1 LKEFSAPVVKEVKP
15 QTAAEK
21 QQEDED
27 YYKGFRSYVVLFWM
41 GCNAALVAIILKSGG
56 VERLSYGGSESGVSD
71 PGVANSTVKTYLL
84 VVLWSV
90 AALSGFKFVGAS
102 WYLIHRIVSSSL
114 PFPVHLF
121 PRDKKADLDTV
132 RAIERYLII
141 VMRISENLASNLL
154 LQLCST

>member
-1 LKEFSAPVVKEVKP
+1 LKEFSAPAVKEVRP

-114 PFPVHLF
+114 PFSRPSLSAGQKLTWRQF
-121 PRDKKADLDTV
+121 V
-132 RAIERYLII
+132 R
-141 VMRISENLASNLL
+141 
-154 LQLCST
+154 